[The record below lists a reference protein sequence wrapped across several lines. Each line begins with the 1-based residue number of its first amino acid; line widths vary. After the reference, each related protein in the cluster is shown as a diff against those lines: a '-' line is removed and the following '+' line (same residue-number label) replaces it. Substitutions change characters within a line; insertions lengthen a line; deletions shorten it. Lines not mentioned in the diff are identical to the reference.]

1 MISRFGGRIKVPVA
15 ASRWNHVP
23 RHVRACRLH
32 AGQHGGEKLFSLAP
46 EPLSR
51 RGWSE
56 NGKRPLGGRRD
67 LIRFY
72 G

>member
-32 AGQHGGEKLFSLAP
+32 AGQHGGEKLFFACAGAIVA
-46 EPLSR
+46 SR
-51 RGWSE
+51 
-56 NGKRPLGGRRD
+56 LV
-67 LIRFY
+67 
-72 G
+72 